1 MTNSKEKCKRDF
13 VHDRVK
19 GLVYWHPFKMLNVT
33 EYSATK
39 YQTSNNLKKLLVL
52 DPSSYH
58 HNIVF

>member
-1 MTNSKEKCKRDF
+1 M
-13 VHDRVK
+13 HDRVK

-39 YQTSNNLKKLLVL
+39 YQASNNLKNLLVL